1 MTRFCTRALAVAA
14 LISCA
19 VMTGGPASALGIRN
33 CTDLDIRVNVYKGKD
48 KVKLVP
54 VHGGKAAIGRGKLHT
69 FRLGKGGYQI
79 RAYRSKKLTLHIL
92 EQSGLRGDRIYSIR
106 GRNGHY
112 NISSENGCPPAAQV
126 LLPANGVWVTKRD
139 GKDRFIRIERRS
151 PNSFAVTYLPDGATH
166 PFEQT
171 DGDRY
176 SNGYTADIK
185 VQSETRIVLANHLL
199 YGSEEVYRFVKP

>member
-1 MTRFCTRALAVAA
+1 MAVAA

-33 CTDLDIRVNVYKGKD
+33 CTDVDIRVNVYKGKD
-48 KVKLVP
+48 TVKLVP
-54 VHGGKAAIGRGKLHT
+54 VRGGKGAIGRGKLYT

-79 RAYRSKKLTLHIL
+79 RAYRSKKLTLPLL
-92 EQSGLRGDRIYSIR
+92 EKAGLRGDRVYSIR

-112 NISSENGCPPAAQV
+112 NVSSENGCPQQAQA
-126 LLPANGVWVTKRD
+126 LIPANGIWVTRRD
-139 GKDRFIRIERRS
+139 GKDHFIRIERRS
-151 PNSFAVTYLPDGATH
+151 PASFDVTYLPDGATH
-166 PFEQT
+166 SFEQT

-185 VQSETRIVLANHLL
+185 VQSETRIVMANHLL
-199 YGSEEVYRFVKP
+199 YGSEEIYRFVKR